1 MERLP
6 NPIARNNPF
15 NRRSNSFLSLN
26 LWKKFQKFS
35 KGKQPRVKSKIE
47 IIKIWQ
53 EGTRRE
59 REFSSLPLNKLR
71 EREVALFDLRP
82 WKIVS
87 LFVNEN
93 VYTRQTLYPMVPT
106 VSSWETRQ
114 HVIRVTRTERVTGHL
129 RVISSGWK
137 AEKHEGQGRKAR
149 NRRTVPFTL
158 SPTSAPSPDPL

>member
-15 NRRSNSFLSLN
+15 NRRSNSFLN

-71 EREVALFDLRP
+71 ERERSPCLIFDRGKSFLYSLTRTYIHARRYIQWSLRSP
-82 WKIVS
+82 
-87 LFVNEN
+87 
-93 VYTRQTLYPMVPT
+93 R
-106 VSSWETRQ
+106 WETRQ

>member
-15 NRRSNSFLSLN
+15 NRRSNSFLPLN

-106 VSSWETRQ
+106 VSSVGDETARY
-114 HVIRVTRTERVTGHL
+114 TCNPY
-129 RVISSGWK
+129 
-137 AEKHEGQGRKAR
+137 RKS
-149 NRRTVPFTL
+149 NGSFK
-158 SPTSAPSPDPL
+158 SY